1 MIILIAAT
9 ALCGSLVILVVSIL
23 IYYSLEAR
31 RQGFS
36 VMRENLEYFSQI
48 TYLDSNNVT
57 IEPSVEDTRALELPL
72 VGLVSREGSL
82 IANGPV
88 IHHQNTITRSVVNTS
103 GNIQLGNRVRADVFI
118 HQKNPKYSIGL
129 DYSEVRFRSELGD
142 LGAWVISGEGET
154 WMVCVHG
161 HRSNRRESLRFSPLF
176 ESMGL
181 NQMLIKYRND
191 VDSPVDRGGYHM
203 FGLTEW
209 RDLEAAVAY
218 VINQGAKNI
227 FILGHS
233 MGGSIALQF
242 ILKSNL
248 RSHVNGIVLESPAL
262 DLNGII
268 TAKAKALPFP
278 ITTLLP
284 PIKKMVSKLVN
295 LDWSELDYISKASEI
310 ETPIL
315 LIHSTKDQT
324 VPVAQSDQF
333 ANIIPHL
340 YEYLR
345 LEGAPHAASW
355 NFAQHKVES
364 LMKTFISNIVSKTC
378 SRK

>member
-57 IEPSVEDTRALELPL
+57 IDPSIEDTRALELPL

-248 RSHVNGIVLESPAL
+248 RSHINGIVLESPAL

-364 LMKTFISNIVSKTC
+364 LMKTFISDIVSKTC

>member
-9 ALCGSLVILVVSIL
+9 ALSGSLVILVFSIL

-57 IEPSVEDTRALELPL
+57 IDPSIEDTRALELPL

-248 RSHVNGIVLESPAL
+248 RSHINGIVLESPAL

-364 LMKTFISNIVSKTC
+364 LMKTFISDIVSKTC

>member
-9 ALCGSLVILVVSIL
+9 ALCGSLVLLVVSIL

-57 IEPSVEDTRALELPL
+57 IDPSIEDTRALELPL

-191 VDSPVDRGGYHM
+191 VDSPVDKGGYHM

-218 VINQGAKNI
+218 VINQGAKNT

-248 RSHVNGIVLESPAL
+248 RSHVNGIILESPAL

-364 LMKTFISNIVSKTC
+364 LMKTFISDIVSKTC

>member
-9 ALCGSLVILVVSIL
+9 ALSGSLVILVFSIL

-57 IEPSVEDTRALELPL
+57 IDPSIEDTRALELPL

-248 RSHVNGIVLESPAL
+248 RSHINGIVLESPAL

-295 LDWSELDYISKASEI
+295 LNWSELDYISKASEI

>member
-248 RSHVNGIVLESPAL
+248 RSHINGIVLESPAL

-295 LDWSELDYISKASEI
+295 LNWSELDYISKASEI

-364 LMKTFISNIVSKTC
+364 LMKTFISDIVSKTC

>member
-1 MIILIAAT
+1 M
-9 ALCGSLVILVVSIL
+9 
-23 IYYSLEAR
+23 
-31 RQGFS
+31 
-36 VMRENLEYFSQI
+36 
-48 TYLDSNNVT
+48 
-57 IEPSVEDTRALELPL
+57 

-88 IHHQNTITRSVVNTS
+88 IHQQDKITRSVVSTN
-103 GNIQLGNRVRADVFI
+103 GNIQQGDRIRADVFI
-118 HQKNPKYSIGL
+118 HQKNPKCSIGL
-129 DYSEVRFRSELGD
+129 DYSEVKFRSELGD

>member
-181 NQMLIKYRND
+181 NLMLIKYRND

-268 TAKAKALPFP
+268 TEKAKALPFP

>member
-9 ALCGSLVILVVSIL
+9 ALSGSLVILVFSIL

-364 LMKTFISNIVSKTC
+364 LMKTFISDIVSKTC

>member
-9 ALCGSLVILVVSIL
+9 AICGSLVLLVVLIL
-23 IYYSLEAR
+23 LYYSLEAR

-36 VMRENLEYFSQI
+36 VVREKLEYFSQI
-48 TYLDSNNVT
+48 TYLDTNNITVDPS
-57 IEPSVEDTRALELPL
+57 IEDIQALELPL

-88 IHHQNTITRSVVNTS
+88 IHQQDKITRSVVSTN
-103 GNIQLGNRVRADVFI
+103 GNIQQGDRVRADVFI
-118 HQKNPKYSIGL
+118 HQKNPKCSIGL
-129 DYSEVRFRSELGD
+129 DYSEVKFRSELGD

-176 ESMGL
+176 KSMDL

-191 VDSPVDRGGYHM
+191 VDSPVDKGGYHM

-209 RDLEAAVAY
+209 RDLEAAIAY
-218 VINQGAKNI
+218 VLNQGAKNI

-248 RSHVNGIVLESPAL
+248 RSHVSGVVLESPAL

-268 TAKAKALPFP
+268 SEKAKALPFP

-324 VPVAQSDQF
+324 VPVIQSDQF
-333 ANIIPHL
+333 ANVIPNL
-340 YEYLR
+340 FEYLR
-345 LEGAPHAASW
+345 LEDAPHAASW

-364 LMKTFISNIVSKTC
+364 TIKTFITDVVSKTH
-378 SRK
+378 SGK

>member
-9 ALCGSLVILVVSIL
+9 ALSGSLVILVFSIL

-57 IEPSVEDTRALELPL
+57 IDPSIEDTRALELPL

-191 VDSPVDRGGYHM
+191 VDSPVDKGGYHM

-248 RSHVNGIVLESPAL
+248 RSHINGIVLESPAL

-295 LDWSELDYISKASEI
+295 LNWSELDYISKASEI

-364 LMKTFISNIVSKTC
+364 LMKTFISDIVSKTC

>member
-1 MIILIAAT
+1 
-9 ALCGSLVILVVSIL
+9 
-23 IYYSLEAR
+23 
-31 RQGFS
+31 
-36 VMRENLEYFSQI
+36 MRENLEYFSQI

-57 IEPSVEDTRALELPL
+57 IDPSIEDTRALELPL

-248 RSHVNGIVLESPAL
+248 RSHINGIVLESPAL

-345 LEGAPHAASW
+345 LEDAPHAASW

-364 LMKTFISNIVSKTC
+364 LMKTFISDIVSKTC

>member
-1 MIILIAAT
+1 MIIFIAAT
-9 ALCGSLVILVVSIL
+9 AICGSLVLLVVLIL
-23 IYYSLEAR
+23 LYYSLEAR
-31 RQGFS
+31 RQAFS
-36 VMRENLEYFSQI
+36 VVREKLEYFSQI
-48 TYLDSNNVT
+48 TYLDTNNVT
-57 IEPSVEDTRALELPL
+57 VDPGIEDIQALELPL

-88 IHHQNTITRSVVNTS
+88 IHHQDKITRSVVSTN
-103 GNIQLGNRVRADVFI
+103 GNIQQGDRVRADVFI
-118 HQKNPKYSIGL
+118 HQKNPKCSIGL
-129 DYSEVRFRSELGD
+129 DYSEVKFRSELGD

-191 VDSPVDRGGYHM
+191 VDSPVDKGGYHM

-209 RDLEAAVAY
+209 RDLEAAIAY
-218 VINQGAKNI
+218 VLNQGAKNI

-248 RSHVNGIVLESPAL
+248 RSHVSGVVLESPAL

-268 TAKAKALPFP
+268 SEKAKALPFP

-315 LIHSTKDQT
+315 LIHSTNDQT
-324 VPVAQSDQF
+324 VPVIQSDQF
-333 ANIIPHL
+333 ANVIPNL
-340 YEYLR
+340 FEYLR
-345 LEGAPHAASW
+345 LEDAPHAASW

-364 LMKTFISNIVSKTC
+364 TIKTFITDVVSKTH
-378 SRK
+378 SGK

>member
-9 ALCGSLVILVVSIL
+9 ALSGSLVILVFSIL

-57 IEPSVEDTRALELPL
+57 IDPSIEDTRALELPL

-248 RSHVNGIVLESPAL
+248 RSHVNGIILESPAL

-268 TAKAKALPFP
+268 TEKAKALPFP

-310 ETPIL
+310 EAPIL

-333 ANIIPHL
+333 ADIIPHL

-364 LMKTFISNIVSKTC
+364 LMKVFISDIVSKTC

>member
-9 ALCGSLVILVVSIL
+9 ALSGSLVILVFSIL

-248 RSHVNGIVLESPAL
+248 RSHINGIVLESPAL

-295 LDWSELDYISKASEI
+295 LNWSELDYISKASEI

-364 LMKTFISNIVSKTC
+364 LMKTFISDIVSKTC

>member
-295 LDWSELDYISKASEI
+295 LNWSELDYISKASEI

-364 LMKTFISNIVSKTC
+364 TIKTFITDVVSKTHNG
-378 SRK
+378 K

>member
-9 ALCGSLVILVVSIL
+9 ALSGSLVILVFSIL

-57 IEPSVEDTRALELPL
+57 IDPSIEDTRALELPL

-248 RSHVNGIVLESPAL
+248 RSHINGIVLESPAL

-295 LDWSELDYISKASEI
+295 LNWSELDYISKASEI

-333 ANIIPHL
+333 ADIIPHL

-364 LMKTFISNIVSKTC
+364 LMKTFISDIVSKTY

>member
-248 RSHVNGIVLESPAL
+248 RSHINGIVLESPAL